1 MGEEDCIFVKKRCG
15 MDLSLALL
23 YIFLFNIPIGG
34 IGILLFLN
42 NTIMDTTGDA
52 MKDVILRL
60 KRVGGQV
67 EGLVRMIE
75 RDEEC
80 SQIITQFQAAKAA
93 LDNTFSLVLQRNL
106 KQCMSQDD
114 SKSVERI
121 LQLIAK

>member
-1 MGEEDCIFVKKRCG
+1 M
-15 MDLSLALL
+15 
-23 YIFLFNIPIGG
+23 
-34 IGILLFLN
+34 GILCDYN
-42 NTIMDTTGDA
+42 NTIMVITGDS

-75 RDEEC
+75 REEEC

-106 KQCMSQDD
+106 QECMSHDD
-114 SKSVERI
+114 SKSVEKI
-121 LQLIAK
+121 LRLITKH

>member
-1 MGEEDCIFVKKRCG
+1 M
-15 MDLSLALL
+15 
-23 YIFLFNIPIGG
+23 
-34 IGILLFLN
+34 GILCDYN
-42 NTIMDTTGDA
+42 NTIMVITGDS

-75 RDEEC
+75 REEEC

-106 KQCMSQDD
+106 KECVNHDD
-114 SKSVERI
+114 SKSVEKI
-121 LQLIAK
+121 LKLITKQ